1 MHSKDSIILALRV
14 TTLLD
19 ASLLPF
25 RARVVFRV
33 GQVKGIPTVRS
44 TNRQHVRVPVH
55 TLTVQN
61 RALQVRQRASMQHA
75 RHLLVRAP
83 VLIRV
88 NRAPHTAR
96 VVLNANTTPHK
107 VLIIPVSMRLSFAL
121 TPPTTFRHNRHRVHT
136 SVHTA
141 AVRTIRRRVITNRF
155 NSTLTAPLHVGAR
168 NTNQGHVMF
177 NMISLMRRHKG
188 IFIIVITRRS
198 THVFR
203 QRKRMTI
210 RTTVKCSRRQRQ
222 VSSTNLHITTT
233 RRIASQTLRKQ
244 NFLTVPVRFRSRIAG
259 RIQANEQHTINSNR
273 PGVASRT
280 QAIRVRRDSTLPHFR
295 NLSTQATLTQ
305 QTGYAN
311 YDNHDTLT
319 THKVLNIRTAY
330 TP

>member
-1 MHSKDSIILALRV
+1 
-14 TTLLD
+14 
-19 ASLLPF
+19 
-25 RARVVFRV
+25 
-33 GQVKGIPTVRS
+33 
-44 TNRQHVRVPVH
+44 
-55 TLTVQN
+55 
-61 RALQVRQRASMQHA
+61 MQHA

-121 TPPTTFRHNRHRVHT
+121 TPPTAFRHNRHRVHT

-155 NSTLTAPLHVGAR
+155 NSTLTAPLHVRAR
-168 NTNQGHVMF
+168 NTNQGHIVF

-188 IFIIVITRRS
+188 IFVIVITRRS

-203 QRKRMTI
+203 QRKRMAI
-210 RTTVKCSRRQRQ
+210 RATVKRSRRQRQ

-233 RRIASQTLRKQ
+233 RRITSQTLRKQ
-244 NFLTVPVRFRSRIAG
+244 NLLTVPVRFRSRITG
-259 RIQANEQHTINSNR
+259 RIQANQKNSIDSHR
-273 PGVASRT
+273 PGVTSRT
-280 QAIRVRRDSTLPHFR
+280 QTVRIRRYSTLPHFR
-295 NLSTQATLTQ
+295 NLGTQATLTQ

-311 YDNHDTLT
+311 YNHNHTFT
-319 THKVLNIRTAY
+319 THKVLNIRAAHAAQHYSRRQIGQATHYRHIRQVGLRVVA
-330 TP
+330 